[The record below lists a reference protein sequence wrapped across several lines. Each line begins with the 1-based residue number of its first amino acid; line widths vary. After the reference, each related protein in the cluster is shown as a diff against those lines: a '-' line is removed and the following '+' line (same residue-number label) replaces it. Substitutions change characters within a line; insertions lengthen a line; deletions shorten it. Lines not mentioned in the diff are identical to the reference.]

1 MRTRLLRRVS
11 GRILTHVKAFWRVPL
26 IFTADPGE
34 RVLERRYHV
43 EQRPRDD
50 DVVVRAQPEGYHDGR
65 EASTLKRIYVRREL
79 TQGNRCSA
87 VDSTIITKLYSFLR
101 E

>member
-11 GRILTHVKAFWRVPL
+11 GRILTHVKAEWRVPL
-26 IFTADPGE
+26 IITADPGE

-65 EASTLKRIYVRREL
+65 EASTFK
-79 TQGNRCSA
+79 
-87 VDSTIITKLYSFLR
+87 TIQPMEIQ
-101 E
+101 